1 MILKLY
7 EKNNNP
13 QDLQEIVDILNDGG
27 IIIYPTDTMYA
38 LGCNAMKERAIER
51 ICRIKDID
59 PRKHPLSIVCSGLSM
74 AAEYTKLNNSNFKLL
89 KRNLPGAF
97 TFILPVSNNLPKI
110 LKNRKE
116 VGIRI
121 PDNNIALEIVSML
134 DVPMM
139 TATLPYHADNEIE
152 YVTDPELIEE
162 KFGDQVDMV
171 IDGGIGSDE
180 LSTIVDCTGEEPE
193 ITRQG
198 KGELEY

>member
-13 QDLQEIVDILNDGG
+13 QDLQEIVNILNDGG

-38 LGCNAMKERAIER
+38 LGCNAMKERAIEQ

-59 PRKHPLSIVCSGLSM
+59 PRKHPLSIVCSSLSM

-89 KRNLPGAF
+89 KKNLPGPF

-134 DVPMM
+134 GVPLM
-139 TATLPYHADNEIE
+139 TATLPYDTDNDIE
-152 YVTDPELIEE
+152 YVTTPELIEE
-162 KFGDQVDMV
+162 KFGDQVGMI
-171 IDGGIGSDE
+171 IDGGIGGE
-180 LSTIVDCTGEEPE
+180 EPSTIVNCTEDEPE

-198 KGELEY
+198 KGELDI